1 MKSILLA
8 AAFLGSLCWA
18 GTNPY
23 NIIPEPV
30 NVTTTSG
37 TTKNL
42 KIIHEQKVAGL
53 GNTTTSKSNPA
64 RFATRFWKS
73 SLRLKAALRNWM
85 TNGNTGWIRWN
96 PGTNPN
102 PAD

>member
-42 KIIHEQKVAGL
+42 KIVHEQKVAGL
-53 GNTTTSKSNPA
+53 GNEGYAMKLTPGGRGTPLYHAQREGHGHGDPVPA
-64 RFATRFWKS
+64 
-73 SLRLKAALRNWM
+73 
-85 TNGNTGWIRWN
+85 
-96 PGTNPN
+96 PG
-102 PAD
+102 PAFGYS

>member
-42 KIIHEQKVAGL
+42 KIVHRSSRNRLSG
-53 GNTTTSKSNPA
+53 
-64 RFATRFWKS
+64 TRH
-73 SLRLKAALRNWM
+73 
-85 TNGNTGWIRWN
+85 
-96 PGTNPN
+96 
-102 PAD
+102 